1 MSKPDSPSAVNYELA
16 RKINEEAKRDSRSP
30 YAGKYVGI
38 ANGTVVVVGDSWRE
52 VSQRLRRV
60 EPDPHKCCCIE
71 ASADY
76 DAVHEIW
83 SVK

>member
-1 MSKPDSPSAVNYELA
+1 
-16 RKINEEAKRDSRSP
+16 
-30 YAGKYVGI
+30 
-38 ANGTVVVVGDSWRE
+38 